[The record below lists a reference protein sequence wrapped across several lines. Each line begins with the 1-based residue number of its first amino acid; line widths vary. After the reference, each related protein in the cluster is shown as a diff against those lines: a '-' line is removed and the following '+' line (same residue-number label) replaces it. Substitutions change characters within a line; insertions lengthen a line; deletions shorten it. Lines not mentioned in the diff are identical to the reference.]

1 MANAALVIAP
11 AGTGKTTSIRNL
23 DPKSTFIINVG
34 GKALPIQGWKKVYTP
49 FSSKTKEGNYV
60 VSSEGKSIVALM
72 DFISKEL
79 PHIKTIVIDDYQ
91 YMSAFEFMNKS
102 HETGYQKFTDI
113 AKNIFITSTK
123 YHELRDDLIVFY
135 LTHPEISENMDGKE
149 VIKAKTVGKLVDDK
163 LVLEGLFTTVLYG
176 RARRIGQVS
185 EYFFETQTDGRTPA
199 KSPMGMLESFEI
211 PNDLEDVR
219 RRMVEY
225 ES

>member
-1 MANAALVIAP
+1 MANAALIIAP
-11 AGTGKTTSIRNL
+11 SGTGKTTAVKNL
-23 DPKSTFIINVG
+23 DPRSTFLINVG
-34 GKALPIQGWKKVYTP
+34 GKPLPIQGWKKLYTP

-60 VSSEGKSIVALM
+60 FTSEAKYIVAYM
-72 DFISKEL
+72 EMISKDM

-113 AKNIFITSTK
+113 AKNVFITSTK
-123 YHELRDDLIVFY
+123 YHELREDLIVFY

-176 RARRIGQVS
+176 RARRVGKVS
-185 EYFFETQTDGRTPA
+185 EYFFETQTDGRTPS

-211 PNDLEDVR
+211 PNDLEFVR
-219 RRMVEY
+219 QRMIEY
-225 ES
+225 EL

>member
-1 MANAALVIAP
+1 MANAALIIAP

-23 DPKSTFIINVG
+23 DPKTTFIINVG
-34 GKALPIQGWKKVYTP
+34 GKSLPIQGWKKMYVP

-60 VSSEGKSIVALM
+60 FTSEAKNIVTVMEMVSRDM
-72 DFISKEL
+72 

-113 AKNIFITSTK
+113 AKNVFTTSTK

-149 VIKAKTVGKLVDDK
+149 IIKAKTVGKLVDDK

-176 RARRIGQVS
+176 RARRVGKQS

-199 KSPMGMLESFEI
+199 KSPMGMLDSFEI
-211 PNDLEDVR
+211 PNDLELVR
-219 RRMVEY
+219 QRMIAY
-225 ES
+225 EE